1 MVRMTINEIQSVSF
15 DILKY
20 VNSFCQQRHL
30 TYFLDSGTLLGAAR
44 EKGFIPWDDDVDI
57 MMPRP
62 EYDRFEREFV
72 DNDEYML
79 FSYRRGNSYLPYM
92 RVCEMKKT
100 LYGQRILWT
109 RDSPGV
115 GIDIFPLDGAPS
127 SPEQYALLAEK
138 AGREIAKIT
147 RLRSAI
153 TGGRTFRRSLI
164 GLAKDSLHW
173 MADLYLKYNFQSK
186 IEGAFKRLN
195 EFRMS
200 NDYQSSER
208 CFHLLIPGK
217 LRRYWERSWFEQT
230 ELLEFCGYKLPA
242 PIGYAERLSA
252 EYGDW
257 KTPPPESERRGHECG
272 QTMYWREK

>member
-1 MVRMTINEIQSVSF
+1 MVRMTINEIQSISF
-15 DILKY
+15 DILKH

-62 EYDRFEREFV
+62 EYDKFEREFV
-72 DNDEYML
+72 DSDEYKL
-79 FSYRRGNSYLPYM
+79 YSYGRGNSYLPYM
-92 RVCEMKKT
+92 RVCDMKKT
-100 LYGQRILWT
+100 FFGQHVLWT

-138 AGREIAKIT
+138 IGRAINKII
-147 RLRSAI
+147 RLRVAI
-153 TGGRTFRRSLI
+153 TGRRAFRRSVF
-164 GLAKDSLHW
+164 GFTKDYLHW
-173 MADLYLKYNFQSK
+173 MADLYLKCTFRAK
-186 IEGAFKRLN
+186 IDRAFKELN
-195 EFRMS
+195 DLRVS
-200 NDYQSSER
+200 NDYRRSEN
-208 CFHLLIPGK
+208 CFHLLIPGR
-217 LRRYWERSWFEQT
+217 LRRYWKRSWFEQT
-230 ELLEFCGYKLPA
+230 EWLDFCGYKLPA

-257 KTPPPESERRGHECG
+257 NTPPPASERMGHATN
-272 QTMYWREK
+272 QTMYWRD